1 MRVVVD
7 TPDGDAGEWLQPLL
21 DALVAINVKWL
32 RAHPAAPSILS
43 PAAGVRYERDP
54 VGVELWRTLPQV
66 LRYGG
71 GDCEDLAA
79 ARAAELI
86 VSGRPARAVPRLVGR
101 GVGVG
106 GADLWHVV
114 TVAGSVTEDPSV
126 ALGMRGPA

>member
-21 DALVAINVKWL
+21 DALVTINERWL

-66 LRYGG
+66 L
-71 GDCEDLAA
+71 
-79 ARAAELI
+79 
-86 VSGRPARAVPRLVGR
+86 
-101 GVGVG
+101 
-106 GADLWHVV
+106 
-114 TVAGSVTEDPSV
+114 TGSDPPLRITEPS
-126 ALGMRGPA
+126 